1 VTAFSEVT
9 TMLGLKF
16 SARVE
21 SDIGDLRFGYALCK
35 NPTSP
40 KTGEK
45 WGTQDLYAAGFVE
58 LELVFLDQLP
68 DAGQVVVVV
77 FGDEV

>member
-1 VTAFSEVT
+1 MIRSMERLTALSEVT

-45 WGTQDLYAAGFVE
+45 WGTRPAEGAQGIVHSAPLAFQG
-58 LELVFLDQLP
+58 
-68 DAGQVVVVV
+68 
-77 FGDEV
+77 